1 MATQFSTLLKIALPT
16 QGELSG
22 SWGNT
27 VNENITKMV
36 EEAIAGT
43 ATINTWS
50 TNSATL
56 STANGTTAE
65 SRNAILNLTDTGT
78 SLSGAATVIV
88 PALSKIFIVKNG
100 TAQTVT
106 VKTASGTGGAVTAG
120 ETCFVFCDGT
130 NVVEALDRIA
140 GNFNVVWSSRMPS
153 DYDL

>member
-106 VKTASGTGGAVTAG
+106 VKTASGTGVAVTAG